1 MLIIHLR
8 KNAFSLR
15 IRRGRSH
22 KLSIRTGRGTFL
34 LMLCKTLPA
43 PFDVLKFDILTRE
56 TVFFFIESGRGQGF
70 FKKTFTGSSQFFLP
84 IVIGSVAIS
93 LLARV
98 FSLVCITQLNL
109 LIACV
114 LGAGLFFS
122 AMEEISLLHLLS

>member
-1 MLIIHLR
+1 
-8 KNAFSLR
+8 
-15 IRRGRSH
+15 
-22 KLSIRTGRGTFL
+22 
-34 LMLCKTLPA
+34 MLCKTLPA

-56 TVFFFIESGRGQGF
+56 TVFFFFIESGRGQGF

-122 AMEEISLLHLLS
+122 AMEEISPLHLLS